1 MASIHNGKIDSAL
14 ALIDVAVEAGCDA
27 VKFQKRD
34 VNVVYTPEELARP
47 RENPFGPTNGDLK
60 HGLEFGEEQYVVIDR
75 HCRDKGILWFASCW
89 DEASVEFVEGFSP
102 PCYKI
107 ASASLTDIN
116 LLRHTRSKGRPIMLS
131 TGMSTLEQIHRAVE
145 VLGQENLVLMH
156 CVATYPAQDEDL
168 QLNVIRTLQ
177 REFPEVPVGYSGHD
191 YGTTMSVCA
200 RALGACITERHI
212 TLDRSMWGSDQAAS
226 LEPAGVKLLTANI
239 RRLEKA
245 LGNGI
250 KGVLDAER
258 SAMHKLRRRSDF

>member
-1 MASIHNGKIDSAL
+1 MKPIKIGDRLIGNDEPNFIVAEIGINHNGKIDSAL

-89 DEASVEFVEGFSP
+89 DEASVEFIEGFSP

-156 CVATYPAQDEDL
+156 CVATYPAQDDDL

-212 TLDRSMWGSDQAAS
+212 TLDRSMCC
-226 LEPAGVKLLTANI
+226 LLYTSPSP
-239 RRLEKA
+239 R
-245 LGNGI
+245 
-250 KGVLDAER
+250 DATLSR
-258 SAMHKLRRRSDF
+258 MPSSA